1 MYVDIIIFLIYNSA
15 MDYYKILEVNEN
27 ASLDEIKKSYRKLAG
42 KHHPD
47 KGGDTKRFQEIS
59 QAYDTLSDPDK
70 KAMYDA
76 EKNGQ
81 GFNPF
86 TAQGGGGQGWFDVG
100 SMFGQGF
107 GRGHPFE
114 EIFRQGQRR
123 AKNRDLN
130 INIKIAFDKS
140 YTGTELEANYK
151 LPSGKNQTVLIKVPP
166 GIQSGQTIRYHGMG
180 DDSIG
185 NLPRGDLLVTVVVE
199 PTQLYERFGDHLI
212 AYIAINPFE
221 AMLGCTK
228 MVEIPGG
235 KNVRFNLPPGVD
247 PSSDFA
253 SAGLGFKNINSNFRG
268 DLIIKIKMQIPA
280 VTDQELKEKLEK
292 LYAEISLTSK

>member
-1 MYVDIIIFLIYNSA
+1 

-27 ASLDEIKKSYRKLAG
+27 ASLDEIKRSYRKLAA

-47 KGGDTKRFQEIS
+47 KGGDTKKFQEIS

-70 KAMYDA
+70 KSIYDA

-81 GFNPF
+81 GFGHAGAGP
-86 TAQGGGGQGWFDVG
+86 GWFDVG
-100 SMFGQGF
+100 AMFGQGF

-130 INIKIAFDKS
+130 INIRIAFDKS

-151 LPSGKNQTVLIKVPP
+151 LPSGKNQNVLIKVPP
-166 GIQSGQTIRYHGMG
+166 GIQSGQTIRYTGMG
-180 DDSIG
+180 DDSILQ
-185 NLPRGDLLVTVVVE
+185 LPRGDLLVTVVVE
-199 PTQLYERFGDHLI
+199 PSQIYERLGDHLI
-212 AYIAINPFE
+212 AYVAVDPFE

-228 MVEIPGG
+228 LVEVPGG
-235 KNVRFNLPPGVD
+235 KNIRFNLPPGVD
-247 PSSDFA
+247 PHSDFA
-253 SAGLGFKNINSNFRG
+253 SAGLGFKNINSNFHG

-280 VTDQELKEKLEK
+280 VKDPDLKDKLEK

>member
-1 MYVDIIIFLIYNSA
+1 

-27 ASLDEIKKSYRKLAG
+27 ASLDEIKRAYRKLAA

-47 KGGDTKRFQEIS
+47 KGGDTKKFQEIS

-86 TAQGGGGQGWFDVG
+86 TAQNGPGWFDVG
-100 SMFGQGF
+100 AMFGQGF

-151 LPSGKNQTVLIKVPP
+151 LPSGKNQNVLIKVPP
-166 GIQSGQTIRYHGMG
+166 GIQNGQTIRYHGMG
-180 DDSIG
+180 DDSITT
-185 NLPRGDLLVTVVVE
+185 LPRGDLLVTVLVE
-199 PTQLYERFGDHLI
+199 PSQIYERVGDHLI
-212 AYIAINPFE
+212 AFVDVNPFE
-221 AMLGCTK
+221 AMTGCTK
-228 MVEIPGG
+228 LVEIPGG
-235 KNVRFNLPPGVD
+235 KNVRFNLPPGVNPQND
-247 PSSDFA
+247 FVSSA
-253 SAGLGFKNINSNFRG
+253 LGFKNINSNFHG
-268 DLIIKIKMQIPA
+268 NLIIKIRMSIPA
-280 VTDQELKEKLEK
+280 VTDPQLKEKLEK
-292 LYAEISLTSK
+292 IYAEISLTSK